1 MLKTLTHAWSDFVS
15 LIFPRLCLACEE
27 PLPYHEP
34 FLCLDC
40 QLSLPQTDFHLHKNN
55 PFMERFEG
63 RVALESAAALFYFS
77 RLSKTQH
84 LIHKIK
90 YEDKREAAHELGR
103 LMGYK
108 LLQSPH
114 FQGISTILPVPMHT
128 RKQILRGYN
137 QAEFFAN
144 GLSEVM
150 QIPVQNKVLRKTK
163 ATDSQTR
170 KNRWER
176 LENTADVFEA
186 NTPSVFRGKH
196 ILIVDDVLT
205 TGATLEAC
213 ALAITEKNED
223 LKISFATIAFVKY

>member
-1 MLKTLTHAWSDFVS
+1 MLKTLTHTWSDFVS
-15 LIFPRLCLACEE
+15 LLFPCLCLACEE

-40 QLSLPQTDFHLHKNN
+40 QLSLPQTNFHLHKNN
-55 PFMERFEG
+55 PFVERFEG
-63 RVALESAAALFYFS
+63 RVPLESAAALFYFS

-90 YEDKREAAHELGR
+90 YEDKREAATELGR

-114 FQGISTILPVPMHT
+114 FQGICTILPVPMHT

-137 QAEFFAN
+137 QAESFAT
-144 GLSEVM
+144 GLSEVL
-150 QIPVQNKVLRKTK
+150 QIPVENKVLRKIK

-186 NTPSVFRGKH
+186 STPSVFRDKH
-196 ILIVDDVLT
+196 VLIVDDVLT

-223 LKISFATIAFVKY
+223 VKISFATIAFVKY

>member
-15 LIFPRLCLACEE
+15 LLFPRLCLACEE
-27 PLPYHEP
+27 PLPYNEP

-90 YEDKREAAHELGR
+90 YEDKREAALELGR

-108 LLQSPH
+108 LIQSPH
-114 FQGISTILPVPMHT
+114 FQEVNAILPVPMHS

-144 GLSEVM
+144 GLSDVM
-150 QIPVQNKVLRKTK
+150 QIPVENNILRKTK

-176 LENTADVFEA
+176 LENTADVFDA
-186 NTPSVFRGKH
+186 NTPSVFKGKH
-196 ILIVDDVLT
+196 VLIVDDVLT

-213 ALAITEKNED
+213 ALAITKKNED
-223 LKISFATIAFVKY
+223 VKISFATIAFVKY